1 MLNYTTVQGRMTR
14 TPELR
19 VTNNGKSVASFTIA
33 WSEKFGDTERKLFLP
48 CVVWG
53 KSAEFVSKFFVKGQE
68 AVVEGKLTTRKW
80 QDKEGNNRETT
91 ELIANSVHFCGSKQN
106 PAPIEAGDFAD
117 LPEDDGFGDLPF

>member
-48 CVVWG
+48 CVIWG

-68 AVVEGKLTTRKW
+68 AVVEGKLTARKW

-91 ELIANSVHFCGSKQN
+91 ELIANSVHFCGSKQSHD
-106 PAPIEAGDFAD
+106 PIDANDFAD
-117 LPEDDGFGDLPF
+117 LPEDDGDLPF